1 MRKYAI
7 VILMIFRMEIKRDIH
22 LDRLIKSKHNG
33 MIKVVTGIRRCGKS
47 YLLMNLFRQH
57 LLDCGVREDHIV
69 MLDLENRRNKRLRDP
84 DVLLEWIDSQIVEY
98 KAFGD
103 VPKEEWYYVML
114 DEVQL
119 VPEFEDVLNSYLSIR
134 NVDVYVTGSNSRFLS
149 KDVIT
154 EFRGRGHEIHVT
166 PLSMS
171 EFVGAHP
178 EMTFEEALDQYMTYG
193 GLPMVCLESDVREKE
208 AYLKGLFE
216 KTYLTD
222 IQERY
227 HIRGSD
233 VMEELIDVVASGIGG
248 LTNPTKIENTFK
260 TVKGIGVGKNTI
272 KQYLEMLEESFLIR
286 KAVRY
291 DVKGRKY
298 IDTPQK
304 YYFEDLGLRN
314 ARIGFRQVEKTHLM
328 ENMVYN
334 ELCLHGY
341 TVDVGVVTQNTKDVE
356 GRSQRMQLEVDF
368 VCNRGPERMYIQSA
382 YALPDRKKVE
392 QEQAS
397 LLQIKDG
404 FQKVI
409 IVADR
414 YLSGYNEDG
423 IRILSLKNFLMEG
436 LRLD

>member
-1 MRKYAI
+1 
-7 VILMIFRMEIKRDIH
+7 MEIKRDIH
-22 LDRLIKSKHNG
+22 LERLIRSKHNG

-57 LLDCGVREDHIV
+57 LLDGGVNEGHII
-69 MLDLENRRNKRLRDP
+69 MLDLENRRNKKLRDP
-84 DVLLEWIDSQIVEY
+84 DALLEWIDSQIIEY

-103 VPKEEWYYVML
+103 VPQEEWYYVML

-119 VPEFEDVLNSYLSIR
+119 VPEFEDVLNSYLSIK
-134 NVDVYVTGSNSRFLS
+134 NVDIYVTGSNSRFLS

-154 EFRGRGHEIHVT
+154 EFRGRGHEIHIT

-171 EFVGAHP
+171 EYVGAHP

-193 GLPMVCLESDVREKE
+193 GLPIVCLQSDVKDKE

-227 HIRGSD
+227 HIKSSD
-233 VMEELIDVVASGIGG
+233 VMGELIDVVASGIGG

-272 KQYLEMLEESFLIR
+272 KQYLEILEESFLIR
-286 KAVRY
+286 KALRY

-341 TVDVGVVTQNTKDVE
+341 TVDVGIVIHNTKDAE
-356 GRSQRMQLEVDF
+356 GHSQRKQLEVDF
-368 VCNRGPERMYIQSA
+368 VCNCGSERIYVQSA
-382 YALPDRKKVE
+382 YALPDIEKVE

-397 LLQIKDG
+397 LLRIKDG
-404 FQKVI
+404 FKKVI
-409 IVADR
+409 VVADR
-414 YLSGYNEDG
+414 YLSGYTENG
-423 IRILSLKNFLMEG
+423 IRILSLKDFLLKGMPS
-436 LRLD
+436 D

>member
-1 MRKYAI
+1 
-7 VILMIFRMEIKRDIH
+7 MEIRRDIH

-57 LLDCGVREDHIV
+57 LLDDGVSDNHIV

-84 DVLLEWIDSQIVEY
+84 DALLEWIDSQIVEY

-103 VPKEEWYYVML
+103 VPREEWYYVML

-193 GLPMVCLESDVREKE
+193 GLPMVCLESDIKEKE

-233 VMEELIDVVASGIGG
+233 IMSELIDVVASGIGG

-272 KQYLEMLEESFLIR
+272 KQYLEMLEESFLVR

-298 IDTPQK
+298 IDTPHK

-334 ELCLHGY
+334 ELCLLGY

-368 VCNRGPERMYIQSA
+368 VCNRGSERMYIQSA

-436 LRLD
+436 LGLD

>member
-1 MRKYAI
+1 
-7 VILMIFRMEIKRDIH
+7 MEIKRDIH
-22 LDRLIKSKHNG
+22 LRRLINSKHNG

-47 YLLMNLFRQH
+47 YLLMNLFKQH
-57 LLDCGVREDHIV
+57 LLDEGVSENHIV
-69 MLDLENRRNKRLRDP
+69 MLDLENRRNKKLRDP
-84 DVLLEWIDSQIVEY
+84 DNLLEWIDSQIVEY
-98 KAFGD
+98 KATGD
-103 VPKEEWYYVML
+103 VPKEEWYYVIL
-114 DEVQL
+114 DEIQL

-166 PLSMS
+166 PLSLN
-171 EFVGAHP
+171 EYIGANP
-178 EMTFEEALDQYMTYG
+178 GMTFEEALDLYLTYG
-193 GLPMVCLESDVREKE
+193 GLPVVCLEPDVREKE

-216 KTYLTD
+216 TTYLTD

-227 HIRGSD
+227 HIRGD
-233 VMEELIDVVASGIGG
+233 EVMSELIDVVASGIGG

-260 TVKGIGVGKNTI
+260 TVKKIGVGKNTI
-272 KQYLEMLEESFLIR
+272 KQYLEILEESFLVR

-328 ENMVYN
+328 ENLVYN
-334 ELCLHGY
+334 ELRLHGY
-341 TVDVGVVTQNTKDVE
+341 TVDVGVVTHNTKDSE
-356 GRSQRMQLEVDF
+356 GRSQRLHLEVDF
-368 VCNRGPERMYIQSA
+368 VCNRGSERVYVQSA
-382 YALPDRKKVE
+382 YALPDREKVE

-397 LLQIKDG
+397 LLHIKDE
-404 FQKVI
+404 FRKVI

-414 YLSGYNEDG
+414 YLSGYSENG
-423 IRILSLKNFLMEG
+423 IRIISLKNFL
-436 LRLD
+436 LDRLSFE

>member
-1 MRKYAI
+1 
-7 VILMIFRMEIKRDIH
+7 MEIKRNIH
-22 LDRLIKSKHNG
+22 LERLIRSKHNG

-57 LLDCGVREDHIV
+57 LLDCGVREAHII

-84 DVLLEWIDSQIVEY
+84 DALLEWIDSQIVEY

-103 VPKEEWYYVML
+103 VPQEEWYYVML

-119 VPEFEDVLNSYLSIR
+119 VPEFEDVLNSYLKIK

-154 EFRGRGHEIHVT
+154 EFRGRGHEIHIT

-171 EFVGAHP
+171 EFVGVHP

-193 GLPMVCLESDVREKE
+193 GLPMVCLYSDVKEKE
-208 AYLKGLFE
+208 SYLKGLFE

-233 VMEELIDVVASGIGG
+233 VMGELIDVVASGIGG

-272 KQYLEMLEESFLIR
+272 KQYLEILEDSFLIR

-298 IDTPQK
+298 IDTPHK

-368 VCNRGPERMYIQSA
+368 VCNRGQERMYIQSA

-423 IRILSLKNFLMEG
+423 IRILSLKNFLMDGMG
-436 LRLD
+436 LD

>member
-1 MRKYAI
+1 
-7 VILMIFRMEIKRDIH
+7 MEIKRDIH
-22 LDRLIKSKHNG
+22 LDRLIQSKHNG

-47 YLLMNLFRQH
+47 YLLMNLFRRH
-57 LLDCGVREDHIV
+57 LLNEGVSESHII
-69 MLDLENRRNKRLRDP
+69 MLDLENRRNKRLRNP
-84 DVLLEWIDSQIVEY
+84 DNLLEWIDSQIVEY
-98 KAFGD
+98 KGFGD
-103 VPKEEWYYVML
+103 VPKKEWYYVML

-154 EFRGRGHEIHVT
+154 EFRGRGYEIHIT
-166 PLSMS
+166 PLSMR

-178 EMTFEEALDQYMTYG
+178 EMTFEEALDHYMTYG
-193 GLPMVCLESDVREKE
+193 GLPVVCLEPDIKEKA
-208 AYLKGLFE
+208 AYLNGLFE

-227 HIRGSD
+227 HIRGGD
-233 VMEELIDVVASGIGG
+233 IMGELIDVVASGIGG

-272 KQYLEMLEESFLIR
+272 KQYLEMLEESFLVR

-328 ENMVYN
+328 ENLVYN
-334 ELCLHGY
+334 ELCLQGY
-341 TVDVGVVTQNTKDVE
+341 TVDVGVVTYNTKDAE
-356 GRSQRMQLEVDF
+356 GRSKRLQLEVDF
-368 VCNRGPERMYIQSA
+368 VCNRGSERIYIQSA
-382 YALPDRKKVE
+382 YALPDREKVE

-397 LLQIKDG
+397 LLHIKDG
-404 FQKVI
+404 FRKMI

-414 YLSGYNEDG
+414 YLSGYDEEG
-423 IRILSLKNFLMEG
+423 VRIMSLRDFLMDG
-436 LRLD
+436 MTL

>member
-1 MRKYAI
+1 
-7 VILMIFRMEIKRDIH
+7 MEIRRDIH
-22 LDRLIKSKHNG
+22 LRRLINSKHNG

-57 LLDCGVREDHIV
+57 LLEGGVSEDHII

-84 DVLLEWIDSQIVEY
+84 DALLEWIDSQIEEY
-98 KAFGD
+98 KAMGD
-103 VPKEEWYYVML
+103 VPSHEWYYVML
-114 DEVQL
+114 DEIQL

-134 NVDVYVTGSNSRFLS
+134 NVDMYVTGSNSRFLS

-171 EFVGAHP
+171 EFTSAHP

-193 GLPMVCLESDVREKE
+193 GLPVVCLESDIREKE
-208 AYLKGLFE
+208 SYLKNLFE

-227 HIRGSD
+227 HIRGGE
-233 VMEELIDVVASGIGG
+233 VMGELIDVIASWIGG
-248 LTNPTKIENTFK
+248 LTNPTRIENTFR
-260 TVKGIGVGKNTI
+260 TVKGIAVKGNTI
-272 KQYLEMLEESFLIR
+272 KQYLEMLEESFLIN
-286 KAVRY
+286 KSVRY

-298 IDTPQK
+298 IDSPQK

-334 ELCLHGY
+334 ELRLRGY
-341 TVDVGVVTQNTKDVE
+341 TVDVGVVTYNTKDAE
-356 GRSQRMQLEVDF
+356 GLSQKVQLEVDF
-368 VCNRGPERMYIQSA
+368 VCNRGAERVYVQSA
-382 YALPDRKKVE
+382 YALPDMEKVD
-392 QEQAS
+392 QEQTS
-397 LLQIKDG
+397 LMHIKDE
-404 FQKVI
+404 FKKVI
-409 IVADR
+409 ITADR
-414 YLSGYNEDG
+414 YLSGFNEYG
-423 IRILSLKNFLMEG
+423 IRILSLKDFLMGEAT
-436 LRLD
+436 LS

>member
-1 MRKYAI
+1 
-7 VILMIFRMEIKRDIH
+7 MEIKRGIH

-57 LLDCGVREDHIV
+57 LLDDGVSDNHIV

-84 DVLLEWIDSQIVEY
+84 DALLEWIDSQIVEY

-103 VPKEEWYYVML
+103 VPREEWYYVML

-193 GLPMVCLESDVREKE
+193 GLPMVCLESDIKEKE

-233 VMEELIDVVASGIGG
+233 IMSELIDVVASGIGG

-272 KQYLEMLEESFLIR
+272 KQYLEMLEESFLVR

-341 TVDVGVVTQNTKDVE
+341 TVDVGVVTRNTKDAE
-356 GRSQRMQLEVDF
+356 GRSQRVQLEVDF
-368 VCNRGPERMYIQSA
+368 VCNRGSERIYIQSA
-382 YALPDRKKVE
+382 YALLDKEKVE

-404 FQKVI
+404 FRKII

-423 IRILSLKNFLMEG
+423 IRILSLRNFLMNG
-436 LRLD
+436 RVLD

>member
-1 MRKYAI
+1 
-7 VILMIFRMEIKRDIH
+7 MEIKRDIH
-22 LDRLIKSKHNG
+22 LEKLIRSKHNG

-57 LLDCGVREDHIV
+57 LLDCGVREAHII
-69 MLDLENRRNKRLRDP
+69 MLDLENRRNKRYRDP
-84 DVLLEWIDSQIVEY
+84 DALLEWIDSQIVEY
-98 KAFGD
+98 MAFGD
-103 VPKEEWYYVML
+103 VPQEEWYYVML

-119 VPEFEDVLNSYLSIR
+119 VPEFEDVLNSYLKIK

-154 EFRGRGHEIHVT
+154 EFRGRGHEIHIT

-193 GLPMVCLESDVREKE
+193 GLPMVCLYSDVKEKE

-233 VMEELIDVVASGIGG
+233 VMGELIDVVASGIGG
-248 LTNPTKIENTFK
+248 LTNPSKIENTFK

-334 ELCLHGY
+334 ELCLQGY
-341 TVDVGVVTQNTKDVE
+341 TVDVGVVIHNTKDAA
-356 GRSQRMQLEVDF
+356 GNSQRKQLEVDF
-368 VCNRGPERMYIQSA
+368 VCNRGSERIYVQSA
-382 YALPDRKKVE
+382 YALPDREKVE

-397 LLQIKDG
+397 LLHIKDG
-404 FQKVI
+404 FRKII

-414 YLSGYNEDG
+414 YLSGYSENG

-436 LRLD
+436 LGLD

>member
-1 MRKYAI
+1 
-7 VILMIFRMEIKRDIH
+7 MEIKRDIH
-22 LDRLIKSKHNG
+22 LGRLIKSKHNG

-47 YLLMNLFRQH
+47 YLLKNLFRQH
-57 LLDCGVREDHIV
+57 LLDSGVREDHIV
-69 MLDLENRRNKRLRDP
+69 MLDLEDRRNKKLRDP
-84 DVLLEWIDSQIVEY
+84 DALLDWIDSQIVEY
-98 KAFGD
+98 KASGD
-103 VPKEEWYYVML
+103 VPQNEWFYVML

-119 VPEFEDVLNSYLSIR
+119 VPEFADVLNSYLSIK
-134 NVDVYVTGSNSRFLS
+134 NVDVYVTGSNSKFLS

-178 EMTFEEALDQYMTYG
+178 ELSFEEALDLYMTYG
-193 GLPMVCLESDVREKE
+193 GLPVVCLESDAREKE
-208 AYLKGLFE
+208 TYLKGLFE

-222 IQERY
+222 IRERY
-227 HIRGSD
+227 RIKGSN
-233 VMEELIDVVASGIGG
+233 VMGELIDVVASGIGG

-260 TVKGIGVGKNTI
+260 TVKGIDISKNTI
-272 KQYLEMLEESFLIR
+272 KQYLEMLEESFLVK

-314 ARIGFRQVEKTHLM
+314 ARIGFRQVERTHLM
-328 ENMVYN
+328 ENMVFN
-334 ELCLHGY
+334 ELCLRGY
-341 TVDVGVVTQNTKDVE
+341 TVDVGVVTKYVKDAE
-356 GRSQRMQLEVDF
+356 GRSQRVQLEVDF
-368 VCNRGPERMYIQSA
+368 VCNRGSERVYIQSA
-382 YALPDRKKVE
+382 YALPDKEKVE

-397 LLQIKDG
+397 LLQINDG
-404 FQKVI
+404 FRKVI
-409 IVADR
+409 VVADR

-423 IRILSLKNFLMEG
+423 VKIVSLKDFLMEG
-436 LRLD
+436 L

>member
-1 MRKYAI
+1 
-7 VILMIFRMEIKRDIH
+7 MEIRRDIH
-22 LDRLIKSKHNG
+22 LKRLINSKHNG

-57 LLDCGVREDHIV
+57 LLEEGVSEDHII

-84 DVLLEWIDSQIVEY
+84 DALLEWIDSQIVEY
-98 KAFGD
+98 KAIGD
-103 VPKEEWYYVML
+103 VPCHEWFYVML

-149 KDVIT
+149 KDIIT

-171 EFVGAHP
+171 EFASAHP
-178 EMTFEEALDQYMTYG
+178 GMTFEEALDQYMVYG
-193 GLPMVCLESDVREKE
+193 GLPIVCLESDVREKE
-208 AYLKGLFE
+208 SYLKNLFE

-227 HIRGSD
+227 HIRGSK
-233 VMEELIDVVASGIGG
+233 VMGELIDVVASGIGG
-248 LTNPTKIENTFK
+248 LTNPTKIENTFR
-260 TVKGIGVGKNTI
+260 TVKGIAVKGNTI
-272 KQYLEMLEESFLIR
+272 KQYLEILEESFLIR

-298 IDTPQK
+298 IDSPQK

-314 ARIGFRQVEKTHLM
+314 ARIGFRQVEKTHPM

-334 ELCLHGY
+334 ELRLRGY
-341 TVDVGVVTQNTKDVE
+341 TVDVGVVTYNTKDAE
-356 GRSQRMQLEVDF
+356 GRTKKIQLEVDF
-368 VCNRGPERMYIQSA
+368 VCNRGAERIYVQSA
-382 YALPDRKKVE
+382 YALPDKEKID

-397 LLQIKDG
+397 LMHIKDG
-404 FQKVI
+404 FKKVI

-414 YLSGYNEDG
+414 YLSGYNEYG
-423 IRILSLKNFLMEG
+423 IRILSLKDFLMEATA
-436 LRLD
+436 LS

>member
-1 MRKYAI
+1 
-7 VILMIFRMEIKRDIH
+7 MEIKRDIH
-22 LDRLIKSKHNG
+22 LRRLIKSKHNG

-57 LLDCGVREDHIV
+57 LLDEGVSDSHIV

-84 DVLLEWIDSQIVEY
+84 DALLEWIDSQIVEY
-98 KAFGD
+98 KASGD
-103 VPKEEWYYVML
+103 VPKEKWYYVML

-119 VPEFEDVLNSYLSIR
+119 VPEFEDVLNSYLSIQ

-193 GLPMVCLESDVREKE
+193 GLPMVCLEPDVKEKE

-227 HIRGSD
+227 HIRGSGI
-233 VMEELIDVVASGIGG
+233 MSELIDVVASGIGG

-272 KQYLEMLEESFLIR
+272 KLYLEMLEESFLLR

-341 TVDVGVVTQNTKDVE
+341 TVDVGVVKYNTKDTE
-356 GRSQRMQLEVDF
+356 GRSQRVQLEIDF
-368 VCNRGPERMYIQSA
+368 VCNRGPERIYIQSA
-382 YALPDRKKVE
+382 YALPDREKVE

-397 LLQIKDG
+397 FLHIKDG
-404 FQKVI
+404 FRKVI

-414 YLSGYNEDG
+414 YLSGYNEEG

-436 LRLD
+436 MAFD

>member
-1 MRKYAI
+1 
-7 VILMIFRMEIKRDIH
+7 MEIKRNIH
-22 LDRLIKSKHNG
+22 LERLIKSKHNG

-57 LLDCGVREDHIV
+57 LLDGGVNESHII
-69 MLDLENRRNKRLRDP
+69 MLDLENRRNKKLRDP
-84 DVLLEWIDSQIVEY
+84 DALLEWIDSQIIEY

-103 VPKEEWYYVML
+103 VPQEEWYYVML

-119 VPEFEDVLNSYLSIR
+119 VPEFEDVLNSYLSIK
-134 NVDVYVTGSNSRFLS
+134 NVDIYVTGSNSRFLS

-154 EFRGRGHEIHVT
+154 
-166 PLSMS
+166 
-171 EFVGAHP
+171 
-178 EMTFEEALDQYMTYG
+178 TYG
-193 GLPMVCLESDVREKE
+193 GLPMVCLQPDVKEKE

-222 IQERY
+222 IKERY

-233 VMEELIDVVASGIGG
+233 VMGELIDVVASGIGG

-334 ELCLHGY
+334 ELCLQGY
-341 TVDVGVVTQNTKDVE
+341 IVDVGVVIHNTKDAE
-356 GRSQRMQLEVDF
+356 GNSQRKQLEVDF
-368 VCNRGPERMYIQSA
+368 VCNRGSERIYVQSA
-382 YALPDRKKVE
+382 YALPDREKVE

-397 LLQIKDG
+397 LLHIKDG
-404 FQKVI
+404 FRKII

-414 YLSGYNEDG
+414 YLSGYSENG
-423 IRILSLKNFLMEG
+423 IRILSLKDFLIEG
-436 LRLD
+436 MPLN

>member
-1 MRKYAI
+1 
-7 VILMIFRMEIKRDIH
+7 MEIKRNIH
-22 LDRLIKSKHNG
+22 LERLIKSKHNG

-57 LLDCGVREDHIV
+57 LLDGGVNESHII
-69 MLDLENRRNKRLRDP
+69 MLDLENRRNKKLRDP
-84 DVLLEWIDSQIVEY
+84 DALLEWIDSQIIEY
-98 KAFGD
+98 EAFGD
-103 VPKEEWYYVML
+103 VPQEEWYYVML

-119 VPEFEDVLNSYLSIR
+119 VPEFEDVLNSYLSIK
-134 NVDVYVTGSNSRFLS
+134 NVDIYVTGSNSRFLS

-154 EFRGRGHEIHVT
+154 EFRGRGHEIHIT

-171 EFVGAHP
+171 EFVDAHP

-193 GLPMVCLESDVREKE
+193 GLPMVCLQPDVKEKE

-222 IQERY
+222 IKERY

-233 VMEELIDVVASGIGG
+233 VMGELIDVVASGIGG

-341 TVDVGVVTQNTKDVE
+341 TVDVGVVTQNTKDAA
-356 GRSQRMQLEVDF
+356 GNSQRKQLEVDF
-368 VCNRGPERMYIQSA
+368 VCNRGSERIYVQSA
-382 YALPDRKKVE
+382 YALPDREKVE

-414 YLSGYNEDG
+414 YLSGYNEVG
-423 IRILSLKNFLMEG
+423 IRILSLKNFLMDG
-436 LRLD
+436 RVLD

>member
-1 MRKYAI
+1 
-7 VILMIFRMEIKRDIH
+7 MEIKRDIH
-22 LDRLIKSKHNG
+22 LKRLIKSKHNG

-47 YLLMNLFRQH
+47 YLLMTLFRQH
-57 LLDCGVREDHIV
+57 LLNEGVSDNHIV

-84 DVLLEWIDSQIVEY
+84 DALLEWIDSQVVEY
-98 KAFGD
+98 KTSGD
-103 VPKEEWYYVML
+103 IPKEEWYYVML

-171 EFVGAHP
+171 EFVGAHS
-178 EMTFEEALDQYMTYG
+178 EMAFEEALDQYMTYG
-193 GLPMVCLESDVREKE
+193 GLPMVCLEPDVKEKE

-222 IQERY
+222 IRERY

-233 VMEELIDVVASGIGG
+233 IMSELIDVVASGIGG
-248 LTNPTKIENTFK
+248 LTNPTKIENTFT

-272 KQYLEMLEESFLIR
+272 KQYLEMLEESFLVR

-328 ENMVYN
+328 ENLIYN

-341 TVDVGVVTQNTKDVE
+341 IVDVGVVTHNTKDAE
-356 GRSQRMQLEVDF
+356 GRSRRVQLEVDF
-368 VCNRGPERMYIQSA
+368 VCNRGPERIYIQSA
-382 YALPDRKKVE
+382 YVLPDKEKAE

-397 LLQIKDG
+397 LLHIKDG
-404 FQKVI
+404 FRKVI

-414 YLSGYNEDG
+414 YLSGYNENG
-423 IRILSLKNFLMEG
+423 IRILSLRDFLLEG
-436 LRLD
+436 LTLD

>member
-1 MRKYAI
+1 MRNCST
-7 VILMIFRMEIKRDIH
+7 VIHIYMEIKRDIH
-22 LDRLIKSKHNG
+22 LGRLIKSKHNG

-57 LLDCGVREDHIV
+57 LLDDGVSEDHIV
-69 MLDLENRRNKRLRDP
+69 MLDLENRRNKKLRDP
-84 DVLLEWIDSQIVEY
+84 DALLNWIDSQIVEY
-98 KAFGD
+98 KVSGD
-103 VPKEEWYYVML
+103 VPKDEWYYVML

-119 VPEFEDVLNSYLSIR
+119 VQEFEDVLNSYLSIK
-134 NVDVYVTGSNSRFLS
+134 NVDVYVTGSNSKFLS

-171 EFVGAHP
+171 EFVAAHP
-178 EMTFEEALDQYMTYG
+178 ELTFEEALDQYMTYG

-233 VMEELIDVVASGIGG
+233 IMGELIDVVASGIGG

-272 KQYLEMLEESFLIR
+272 KQYLEILEESFLVR

-314 ARIGFRQVEKTHLM
+314 VRIGFRQVEKTHLM

-334 ELCLHGY
+334 ELCLRGY
-341 TVDVGVVTQNTKDVE
+341 TVDVGVVTHNTKDAE
-356 GRSQRMQLEVDF
+356 GRSRRVQLEVDF
-368 VCNRGPERMYIQSA
+368 VCNREPERIYVQSA
-382 YALPDRKKVE
+382 YALPDREKVE

-404 FQKVI
+404 FRKVI
-409 IVADR
+409 VVADR
-414 YLSGYNEDG
+414 YLSGYNEEG

-436 LRLD
+436 MSLD

>member
-1 MRKYAI
+1 
-7 VILMIFRMEIKRDIH
+7 MEIKRNIH
-22 LDRLIKSKHNG
+22 LERLIKSKHNG

-57 LLDCGVREDHIV
+57 LLDGGVNESHII
-69 MLDLENRRNKRLRDP
+69 MLDLENRRNKKLRDP
-84 DVLLEWIDSQIVEY
+84 DALLEWIDSQIIEY

-103 VPKEEWYYVML
+103 VPQEEWYYVML

-119 VPEFEDVLNSYLSIR
+119 VPEFEDVLNSYLSIK
-134 NVDVYVTGSNSRFLS
+134 NVDIYVTGSNSRFLS

-154 EFRGRGHEIHVT
+154 EFRGRGHEIHIT

-171 EFVGAHP
+171 EFVDAHP

-193 GLPMVCLESDVREKE
+193 GLPMVCLQPDVKEKE

-222 IQERY
+222 IKDRY

-233 VMEELIDVVASGIGG
+233 VMGELIDVVASGIGG

-314 ARIGFRQVEKTHLM
+314 ARIGFRQVEKTHFM

-334 ELCLHGY
+334 ELCLQGY
-341 TVDVGVVTQNTKDVE
+341 TVDVGVVIHNTKDAE
-356 GRSQRMQLEVDF
+356 GNSQRKQLEVDF
-368 VCNRGPERMYIQSA
+368 VCNRGSERIYVQSA
-382 YALPDRKKVE
+382 YALPDREKVE
-392 QEQAS
+392 QEHAS
-397 LLQIKDG
+397 LLHIKDG
-404 FQKVI
+404 FRKII

-414 YLSGYNEDG
+414 YLSGYSENG
-423 IRILSLKNFLMEG
+423 IRILSLKDFLMEG
-436 LRLD
+436 MPLN

>member
-1 MRKYAI
+1 
-7 VILMIFRMEIKRDIH
+7 MEIRRDIH
-22 LDRLIKSKHNG
+22 LRRLINSKHNG

-47 YLLMNLFRQH
+47 YLLMNLFRQY
-57 LLDCGVREDHIV
+57 LLDDGVSEDHIV
-69 MLDLENRRNKRLRDP
+69 MLDLENRRNKKLRDP
-84 DVLLEWIDSQIVEY
+84 DALLEWIDSQIVEY
-98 KAFGD
+98 KASGD
-103 VPKEEWYYVML
+103 VPKHEWYYVML

-178 EMTFEEALDQYMTYG
+178 EMTFEEALDQYMTFG
-193 GLPMVCLESDVREKE
+193 GLPVVCLESDVREKE
-208 AYLKGLFE
+208 VYLKDLFE

-227 HIRGSD
+227 HIKGSEI
-233 VMEELIDVVASGIGG
+233 MGELIDVMASGIGG
-248 LTNPTKIENTFK
+248 LTNPTKIENTFR
-260 TVKGIGVGKNTI
+260 TVKGIAVKGKTI

-298 IDTPQK
+298 IDSPQK

-314 ARIGFRQVEKTHLM
+314 ARLGFRQVEKTHLM

-334 ELCLHGY
+334 ELRLRGY
-341 TVDVGVVTQNTKDVE
+341 TVDVGVVMYNTKDAE
-356 GRSQRMQLEVDF
+356 GRSQKGQLEVDF
-368 VCNRGPERMYIQSA
+368 VCNRGAERIYVQSA
-382 YALPDRKKVE
+382 YALPDKEKVD

-397 LLQIKDG
+397 LVHIKDG
-404 FQKVI
+404 FKKVI
-409 IVADR
+409 IAADR
-414 YLSGYNEDG
+414 YLSGFNENG
-423 IRILSLKNFLMEG
+423 IRILSLKDFLMEEAA
-436 LRLD
+436 LS

>member
-1 MRKYAI
+1 
-7 VILMIFRMEIKRDIH
+7 MEINRDIH
-22 LDRLIKSKHNG
+22 LGRLIKSKHNG

-57 LLDCGVREDHIV
+57 LLDEGVREDHIV
-69 MLDLENRRNKRLRDP
+69 MLDLENRRNKKLRDP
-84 DVLLEWIDSQIVEY
+84 DTLLYWIDSQIVEY
-98 KAFGD
+98 KNSGD
-103 VPKEEWYYVML
+103 VPKDEWYYVML

-119 VPEFEDVLNSYLSIR
+119 VPEFEDVLNSYLSIK
-134 NVDVYVTGSNSRFLS
+134 NVDVYVTGSNSKFLS
-149 KDVIT
+149 KDMIT
-154 EFRGRGHEIHVT
+154 EFRGRGHEIHVP

-178 EMTFEEALDQYMTYG
+178 ELTFEEALDQYMTYG
-193 GLPMVCLESDVREKE
+193 GLPVVCLESDVREKE

-227 HIRGSD
+227 HIKGSEI
-233 VMEELIDVVASGIGG
+233 MGELIDVVASGIGG

-272 KQYLEMLEESFLIR
+272 KQYLEMLEESFLVK

-328 ENMVYN
+328 ENLVYN
-334 ELCLHGY
+334 ELCLRGY
-341 TVDVGVVTQNTKDVE
+341 AVDVGVVTHNTKDAE
-356 GRSQRMQLEVDF
+356 GRSRRVQLEVDF
-368 VCNRGPERMYIQSA
+368 VCNRGPERIYVQSA
-382 YALPDRKKVE
+382 YALPDKEKVE

-397 LLQIKDG
+397 LLHIKDG
-404 FQKVI
+404 FRKVI

-423 IRILSLKNFLMEG
+423 IRILSLKNFLMDG
-436 LRLD
+436 MSLD

>member
-1 MRKYAI
+1 MRKYAVYDI
-7 VILMIFRMEIKRDIH
+7 KVFLMEIKRDLH

-57 LLDCGVREDHIV
+57 LLGEGVSENHII
-69 MLDLENRRNKRLRDP
+69 MLDLEDRRNKKLRDP
-84 DVLLEWIDSQIVEY
+84 DALLEWIDSQIVEY
-98 KAFGD
+98 KASGD
-103 VPKEEWYYVML
+103 VPEEDWYYVML

-166 PLSMS
+166 PLSMR

-193 GLPMVCLESDVREKE
+193 GLPVVCIESDVKEKE
-208 AYLKGLFE
+208 AYLKSLFE

-227 HIRGSD
+227 HIKGGD
-233 VMEELIDVVASGIGG
+233 MMGELIDVVASGIGG
-248 LTNPTKIENTFK
+248 LTNPTKIENTFR

-272 KQYLEMLEESFLIR
+272 KQYLEMLEESFLVR

-314 ARIGFRQVEKTHLM
+314 ARIGFRQVEKIHLM

-341 TVDVGVVTQNTKDVE
+341 TVDVGVVTYNTKDAE
-356 GRSQRMQLEVDF
+356 GHSRRVQLEVDF
-368 VCNRGPERMYIQSA
+368 VCNRGPERIYVQSA
-382 YALPDRKKVE
+382 YALPDKEKLE

-397 LLQIKDG
+397 LLHIKDG
-404 FQKVI
+404 FGKVI
-409 IVADR
+409 VVADR
-414 YLSGYNEDG
+414 YLSGYDG
-423 IRILSLKNFLMEG
+423 EGVRILSLRDFLKNGISF
-436 LRLD
+436 

>member
-1 MRKYAI
+1 
-7 VILMIFRMEIKRDIH
+7 MEIKRDIH
-22 LDRLIKSKHNG
+22 LERLIKSKHNG

-57 LLDCGVREDHIV
+57 LLDEGVSEDHII
-69 MLDLENRRNKRLRDP
+69 MLDLEDRRNKRLRDP
-84 DVLLEWIDSQIVEY
+84 DAILEWIDSKITEY
-98 KAFGD
+98 KAFGE
-103 VPKEEWYYVML
+103 VPKHEWYYVML
-114 DEVQL
+114 DEIQL
-119 VPEFEDVLNSYLSIR
+119 VPEFEDVLNSYMKIR
-134 NVDVYVTGSNSRFLS
+134 NVDVFVTGSNSRFLS

-154 EFRGRGHEIHVT
+154 EFRGRGHEIHVS
-166 PLSMS
+166 PLSMK

-178 EMTFEEALDQYMTYG
+178 EMTFEEALEQYMTYG
-193 GLPMVCLESDVREKE
+193 GLPIVCLEPDVREKE
-208 AYLKGLFE
+208 VYLKGLFE

-227 HIRGSD
+227 HIKGSD
-233 VMEELIDVVASGIGG
+233 VMGELIDVVSSGIGG

-260 TVKGIGVGKNTI
+260 TVKGIRMGKNTI
-272 KQYLEMLEESFLIR
+272 KQYLEILEETFLVR

-334 ELCLHGY
+334 ELCLQGY
-341 TVDVGVVTQNTKDVE
+341 TVDVGVVPLNTKNAE
-356 GRSQRMQLEVDF
+356 GRSQRIQLEVDF
-368 VCNRGPERMYIQSA
+368 VCNRGPERIYIQSA
-382 YALPDRKKVE
+382 YSLPDREKMA

-404 FQKVI
+404 FKKVI
-409 IVADR
+409 IAADR
-414 YLSGYNEDG
+414 HLSGYNEDG
-423 IRILSLKNFLMEG
+423 IRILSLKDFLMEG
-436 LRLD
+436 MSFDEA